1 MGHVS
6 GAMVGVVLALGM
18 GQVASA
24 QNFTTQAEVQPI
36 IELTRGNWIA
46 IGTTTGRDLL
56 YFSHLLSWRCGVS
69 AFRYGLNGAAPDV
82 ALQMEP
88 CHRDTNQP
96 NAIRELPFVTYDLNS
111 IERVTVEVVFPDG
124 QVLREEFARA
134 AIILD

>member
-1 MGHVS
+1 MKHLGK
-6 GAMVGVVLALGM
+6 AMLWVTLALGS

-36 IELTRGNWIA
+36 IDMTRGNWIA
-46 IGTTTGRDLL
+46 IGTSTGQDLL

-69 AFRYGLNGAAPDV
+69 LFRYGLNGAVPDV
-82 ALQMEP
+82 ELQMEP

-96 NAIRELPFVTYDLNS
+96 NAIRDLPFVSYGLNT
-111 IERVTVEVVFPDG
+111 IETVTVEVVFPDG
-124 QVLREEFARA
+124 QVLRDDFTRA